1 MSDLSSIIEIE
12 QLKSEIERLKAI
24 YDHDSA
30 AICEKHAEIKRMKDL
45 LKDGFWMGTYNTLH
59 AAMEALVWR
68 ESLKERLK
76 TK

>member
-1 MSDLSSIIEIE
+1 MSSHYAYKGVLGEVVPNG
-12 QLKSEIERLKAI
+12 RNFFAW
-24 YDHDSA
+24 
-30 AICEKHAEIKRMKDL
+30 
-45 LKDGFWMGTYNTLH
+45 KDGFWMGTYNTLH